1 MHNLTTGR
9 YKHFFEFPRNKV
21 FRPQEKKPS
30 CHLGMFKKQMYAR
43 SSTSAWKEKAIP
55 LTLVQ
60 KITFPIHMSNIWIL
74 AAITLARDTV
84 L

>member
-1 MHNLTTGR
+1 
-9 YKHFFEFPRNKV
+9 
-21 FRPQEKKPS
+21 
-30 CHLGMFKKQMYAR
+30 MFKKQMYAR
-43 SSTSAWKEKAIP
+43 LSTSAWKEKPIP